1 MDVKWEPLV
10 VKNTGLGTLRG
21 YLTEEGKLFVE
32 NTPDAN
38 LIGFMLGGMRP
49 VGEVV
54 KNPENALIVAG
65 PQAFV
70 GEWLWEGRD
79 NSASARNPFTH
90 PPFIFCRK

>member
-1 MDVKWEPLV
+1 MCMDVKWEPLV

-38 LIGFMLGGMRP
+38 LVGFMPGGMRP
-49 VGEVV
+49 VGEAV

-79 NSASARNPFTH
+79 NSARNPFTH

>member
-1 MDVKWEPLV
+1 MKWEPLV

-38 LIGFMLGGMRP
+38 LVGFMPGEMRP
-49 VGEVV
+49 VGEAV

-79 NSASARNPFTH
+79 NSARNPFMH